1 MPPGGTWRRNCNRD
15 LVPKGRACVRQQIDM
30 MGLAKDPR
38 IGNAQPDRIAAG
50 NRPRRFLREGPV
62 CIIHGNLRDHHRFR
76 SAGAHPERYP
86 RPIEDRPF
94 DGQRLD
100 RGGAVVEAAQ
110 GIERGDPDKGAQHDG
125 QRHEDEKQTGHWRAA
140 ALDMIGHAPASR
152 TSKKPIQP
160 SSVNSAWCAWNIYIP
175 SS

>member
-1 MPPGGTWRRNCNRD
+1 MPE
-15 LVPKGRACVRQQIDM
+15 GRARVGQQVDM
-30 MGLAKDPR
+30 VGLANNPR
-38 IGNAQPDRIAAG
+38 IGNTQPDRVASG

-62 CIIHGNLRDHHRFR
+62 GIVDCDLRDHHRLR
-76 SAGAHPERYP
+76 SAGARPERYP

-94 DGQRLD
+94 DGQRFD

-125 QRHEDEKQTGHWRAA
+125 QRHEGEKQTGHWRAA

-160 SSVNSAWCAWNIYIP
+160 SSVNSAWWAWNMYNP